1 MFKNRMQIKSVN
13 LDKLFLQRT
22 QRTPTYSQ
30 LSWRPLRPALNLRR
44 AATVRNTGLKRNT
57 TREIISVCICMY
69 TYIRR
74 LSLLLVKTV
83 CPAKYFCNRAFTVF
97 PPNSEQCCN
106 LLKQSVTISH
116 FPAVWSN
123 LKQTNLQTW
132 TQGWHQVLRKI
143 LGRMATTRSFSFEY
157 EIMIP
162 TSQLLIIRF

>member
-1 MFKNRMQIKSVN
+1 MWNGLKFSPHLLSSSSCQIWKAWLCYGWLHEETQRAKPFNLIQGLLHWLTKLNFERHNTKTLYESHVQNRIQIKSVN

-22 QRTPTYSQ
+22 QRTPIYSQ

-83 CPAKYFCNRAFTVF
+83 CPAKYFCNQSLQGF
-97 PPNSEQCCN
+97 P
-106 LLKQSVTISH
+106 T
-116 FPAVWSN
+116 
-123 LKQTNLQTW
+123 
-132 TQGWHQVLRKI
+132 
-143 LGRMATTRSFSFEY
+143 
-157 EIMIP
+157 
-162 TSQLLIIRF
+162 